1 MAHKYIIYFLLFIGN
16 NLYAQTDSSENIY
29 SIIQNAETNI
39 ICNNPNNA
47 TCSEK
52 RIITI
57 LSEKGRSEANF
68 ACYCDKYNSLQSFH
82 APTANV
88 IKKPAKVA
96 SQRYATDSFAGSSY
110 QPTISTLST
119 PTTTLSNNTTQ
130 AAEAESDF
138 SIRSI
143 EEARKAIIWSEIL
156 RRKY

>member
-1 MAHKYIIYFLLFIGN
+1 MEDVLKFLFIAG
-16 NLYAQTDSSENIY
+16 
-29 SIIQNAETNI
+29 IILIGIARQVRKDKEAGKKTLTLPTI
-39 ICNNPNNA
+39 PN
-47 TCSEK
+47 
-52 RIITI
+52 R
-57 LSEKGRSEANF
+57 
-68 ACYCDKYNSLQSFH
+68 DKVEEQH